1 MPKIV
6 VLHENA
12 CLPLD
17 VFTEAQMIGSSRKKR
32 RSIALKKEMRWVMSD
47 HKKILEMQI
56 INFVVSKI
64 LTVNND

>member
-1 MPKIV
+1 MPKIAI
-6 VLHENA
+6 LHENA

-17 VFTEAQMIGSSRKKR
+17 VFTEAQMIGNSRKK

-56 INFVVSKI
+56 MNFVVSKI